1 MHPEPP
7 MVCPKRMGGLK
18 PLQKKIEQIR
28 TIFEI
33 TWDQTTFYFGVHF
46 FEGPNPYTYL
56 LFFTFC
62 SWAPAF
68 YYVFLGAAPY
78 PVAPHGFHPGLSA
91 FAMLFA

>member
-1 MHPEPP
+1 M
-7 MVCPKRMGGLK
+7 
-18 PLQKKIEQIR
+18 IR
-28 TIFEI
+28 HKFIRSTSC
-33 TWDQTTFYFGVHF
+33 DPFGKWWNELGQGVILGCIF